1 MKLKIVAIFMATCMG
16 PIPVLAGM
24 AEAEKWITEE
34 FQPSTLSMD
43 EQRAEMEWFIQAAEP
58 FSGDGNQCTVRD
70 HSDP

>member
-1 MKLKIVAIFMATCMG
+1 MKLKIVAIFMATCIG

-34 FQPSTLSMD
+34 FQPSTLSD
-43 EQRAEMEWFIQAAEP
+43 GRAESRDGMVHPSCGAIP
-58 FSGDGNQCTVRD
+58 GDGNQCTVRD